1 MHFSANAYTDEHK
14 RADDKMSEVELTL
27 HGKLQHLKE
36 RSGLSLRAIAREM
49 GYSQASSIQRYFSAD
64 YAEPVLPAN
73 FISKL
78 LAVLP
83 GKGTPP
89 ITREDVLALADGT
102 VAEIQRKA
110 PSLPGTG
117 VPIVGEVAAGLWM
130 EAALFETEKAEE
142 STISYDVRFPTQSQ
156 YVVRV
161 RGESLNKVA
170 ANGDLLLCVDY
181 LSAGIEPKENDLVL
195 VERSRD
201 DGMTIERTAKRVI
214 RMNGQSEL
222 MPESTDPRFQDTI
235 VFREGDFDHTEV
247 TIKARIVMVFKPL

>member
-1 MHFSANAYTDEHK
+1 MAGSYMNEITQ
-14 RADDKMSEVELTL
+14 SL
-27 HGKLQHLKE
+27 HAKLQNLKD

-64 YAEPVLPAN
+64 YPETGLPAN

-83 GKGTPP
+83 GKGEPV
-89 ITREDVLALADGT
+89 ITREEILALADGS

-110 PSLPGTG
+110 PALPTSG
-117 VPIVGEVAAGLWM
+117 VPVVGEVAAGLWM
-130 EAALFETEKAEE
+130 EAALFETENAEE
-142 STISYDVRFPTQSQ
+142 STISYDVRFPAQSQ
-156 YVVRV
+156 FVVRV
-161 RGESLNKVA
+161 RGESLNRIA

-181 LSAGIEPKENDLVL
+181 LAAGIAPKENDLVL

-201 DGMTIERTAKRVI
+201 NGMTIERTAKRVI
-214 RMNGQSEL
+214 KMNGQSEL

-235 VFREGDFDHTEV
+235 IYREGDFDHTEV
-247 TIKARIVMVFKPL
+247 KLKARIVMVFKPL

>member
-1 MHFSANAYTDEHK
+1 MNEIRQS
-14 RADDKMSEVELTL
+14 L
-27 HGKLQHLKE
+27 HEKLQDLKE

-49 GYSQASSIQRYFSAD
+49 GYSQASSIQRYFSVD
-64 YAEPVLPAN
+64 YPETGLPAN

-83 GKGTPP
+83 GKGQPV
-89 ITREDVLALADGT
+89 ITRDEILALADGS

-110 PSLPGTG
+110 PALPKSG

-130 EAALFETEKAEE
+130 EAALFETENAEE
-142 STISYDVRFPTQSQ
+142 STISYDVRFPAQSQ
-156 YVVRV
+156 FVVRV

-181 LSAGIEPKENDLVL
+181 LAAGIVPKENDLVL

-214 RMNGQSEL
+214 KMNGQSEL
-222 MPESTDPRFQDTI
+222 MPESNDPRFQDTI
-235 VFREGDFDHTEV
+235 IYREGDFDHTEV
-247 TIKARIVMVFKPL
+247 KLKARIVMVFKPL